1 MKNRNLLTLLTLSLA
16 ICLVG
21 CAEPPTAGVDAAN
34 ARLDAVAN
42 DANTYAADAYRSAE
56 AAATALDAE
65 LDTQAASFVLFRSYE
80 RALELIGSV
89 ETAVD
94 AVENAIEAE
103 KSRLRTETER
113 LVGDTE
119 GAVTTARASIAAI
132 PTNDL
137 EEEQAT
143 TWDEDLATV
152 ESSLAETAR
161 LLAGEQLIGARAE
174 AESALASANAINR
187 AVTTLVAELEQA
199 REEEAAR
206 RARGDVTIPSTVLAD
221 GQELSAGT
229 YQLNLAADGPTTNTA
244 APRGRWVEFLDG
256 ETVAGRGLA
265 VVIPDGDIGEVSE
278 SGTLRN
284 EAQVVVLKERDY
296 VRVWLNRDGTNYL
309 VHLPPANS
317 RN

>member
-16 ICLVG
+16 LSLVG
-21 CAEPPTAGVDAAN
+21 CAEPPTAGVDAVK

-56 AAATALDAE
+56 AAVTALDTE

-80 RALELIGSV
+80 RAIELIGSV

-94 AVENAIEAE
+94 AVESAIEAE

-119 GAVTTARASIAAI
+119 AAVTTARASITAI
-132 PTNDL
+132 PTTDL
-137 EEEQAT
+137 EEEQAI

-161 LLAGEQLIGARAE
+161 LLVGEQLLGARAE

-187 AVTTLVAELEQA
+187 AITTLVAELEQA

-206 RARGDVTIPSTVLAD
+206 RARGDVTIPSAVLAD

-229 YQLNLAADGPTTNTA
+229 YRLSLAADGPTTNTA

-265 VVIPDGDIGEVSE
+265 VVISDGDIGEVSE

>member
-1 MKNRNLLTLLTLSLA
+1 VKNRNLLTLLTLSLA
-16 ICLVG
+16 LSLVG
-21 CAEPPTAGVDAAN
+21 CAEPPTAGVDAAK
-34 ARLDAVAN
+34 ARLEAVAN

-56 AAATALDAE
+56 AAVTALDTE

-80 RALELIGSV
+80 RAIELIGSV

-94 AVENAIEAE
+94 AVESAIEVE

-119 GAVTTARASIAAI
+119 AAVTTARASITTI
-132 PTNDL
+132 PTTDL
-137 EEEQAT
+137 EEEQAK

-161 LLAGEQLIGARAE
+161 LLAGEQLLGARSE

-187 AVTTLVAELEQA
+187 AITTLVAELEQA

-229 YQLNLAADGPTTNTA
+229 YRLSLAADGPTTNTT

-265 VVIPDGDIGEVSE
+265 VVISDGDIGEVSE

>member
-21 CAEPPTAGVDAAN
+21 CAEPPTAGVDAAK
-34 ARLDAVAN
+34 ARLEAVAN
-42 DANTYAADAYRSAE
+42 EANTYAANAYRTAE
-56 AAATALDAE
+56 AAAAALDAE
-65 LDTQAASFVLFRSYE
+65 LDTQSASFILFRSYE
-80 RALELIGSV
+80 RAIELIGSV

-94 AVENAIEAE
+94 AVESAIDAE

-113 LVGDTE
+113 LVADTE

-132 PTNDL
+132 PTRDL
-137 EEEQAT
+137 EEEQAA
-143 TWDEDLATV
+143 TWDGDLATV
-152 ESSLAETAR
+152 EATLAETAR
-161 LLAGEQLIGARAE
+161 LLAGDQLIGARSE
-174 AESALASANAINR
+174 AESALASANAINQT
-187 AVTTLVAELEQA
+187 VTTLVAALEQA

-229 YQLNLAADGPTTNTA
+229 YRLSLAADGPTTNTA

-284 EAQVVVLKERDY
+284 EARVVVLKEGDY
-296 VRVWLNRDGTNYL
+296 VRVWLNRAGTNYL